1 MESSDLT
8 LASDSDRCSLPLLRL
23 TWRLGIAFLLS
34 ACVALFVGVQLMF
47 EVREQELRQG
57 IRMKC

>member
-8 LASDSDRCSLPLLRL
+8 LVSDSNRDSLPPVPL
-23 TWRLGIAFLLS
+23 TWRLGIAFLLF